1 MSDKD
6 VPYIVFESATAR
18 LERTIEKL
26 WILAIILIVLFLGS
40 NVGWIYYEKQFTDT
54 TTTITQELDA
64 QSGNAVINDGV
75 HINGKSET
83 DSNN

>member
-6 VPYIVFESATAR
+6 VPYIIFESATAR

-26 WILAIILIVLFLGS
+26 WILSIILIVLFVSS
-40 NVGWIYYEKQFTDT
+40 NMAWIYYEKQFTDT

-64 QSGNAVINDGV
+64 DSGNAVINDGV
-75 HINGKSET
+75 HINGESEA